1 MLKVS
6 CKSCGAEVD
15 VEAKFCGGCGAL
27 MRPQATKPQAE
38 PNASALDT
46 AADTAAVPPPPAY
59 GFTPPPPAAFVAP
72 APAPPPVAPVPPA
85 AGTPQKEAERADL
98 AAIEARI
105 RERLEAE
112 RRSEEERKAKEAAYL
127 AQEQKAEEERQM
139 KEAERLAQEQKAREE
154 AKRLEDEEHR
164 NAEERI
170 GQAKRSQEEIER
182 LEAEIRAQEDRQMK
196 EAERLAQERKARE
209 EAELKEQRQRYL
221 ARKERERKEREDR
234 ERESALQKLREEL
247 AEKERLENEKKKQ
260 DPLVAGS
267 IRADGIPPVEEKD
280 IQTEKE
286 NLTQAPPKST
296 LPGSGA
302 RKVLGIGAIVGASI
316 IFFIYASEFNTP
328 KTNGA
333 SSASSTSPIPAEP
346 TQQAGS
352 ANSASSKTFVYITGL
367 NETHLDQIRELTL
380 GEKWDE
386 LAKTLEGHSIN
397 AKTSVTSVANELHVP
412 EFFFQR
418 SVAHLKRGQL
428 VEARAEAWSGLM
440 RAPWDSSGW
449 LLLAILFA
457 NEGDFDN
464 AAASLAITL
473 FITGSYGSREFLK
486 DFEKEPDHVM
496 HPVVKKF
503 GGWLVSIPVWR
514 RPDGKVPPRPSQI
527 DFS

>member
-6 CKSCGAEVD
+6 CKACGAEVD
-15 VEAKFCGGCGAL
+15 VEAKFCGGCGAS

-46 AADTAAVPPPPAY
+46 AAYAATVPPPPAY
-59 GFTPPPPAAFVAP
+59 GFTPPPPSAFVAP
-72 APAPPPVAPVPPA
+72 APAPVPAAPVPPA
-85 AGTPQKEAERADL
+85 AGTPQKEAEHADL

-105 RERLEAE
+105 RDRLEAE

-139 KEAERLAQEQKAREE
+139 KEAEPLAQEQ
-154 AKRLEDEEHR
+154 
-164 NAEERI
+164 
-170 GQAKRSQEEIER
+170 
-182 LEAEIRAQEDRQMK
+182 
-196 EAERLAQERKARE
+196 KARE

-234 ERESALQKLREEL
+234 ERENALQQLRGEL

-267 IRADGIPPVEEKD
+267 MRADGIPPVEEKD

-286 NLTQAPPKST
+286 NLTQAPPNST

-302 RKVLGIGAIVGASI
+302 RKVLGIGAIVGASV

-352 ANSASSKTFVYITGL
+352 ANSASSKTFLYITDL
-367 NETHLDQIRELTL
+367 NQTHLDQIRELTL

-397 AKTSVTSVANELHVP
+397 AKSSVTSVANEPHVP

-449 LLLAILFA
+449 LLLALLFA

-473 FITGSYGSREFLK
+473 FIMGSYGSREFLK
-486 DFEKEPDHVM
+486 DIEKDPGDVM